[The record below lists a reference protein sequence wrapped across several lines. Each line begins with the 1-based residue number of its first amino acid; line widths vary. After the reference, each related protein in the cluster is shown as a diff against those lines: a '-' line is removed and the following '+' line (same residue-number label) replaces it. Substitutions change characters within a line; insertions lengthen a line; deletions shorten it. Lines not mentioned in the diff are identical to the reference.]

1 MFMNWASSWSL
12 KRTLDVGGSLHN
24 THYRPDIDGIRAIA
38 VLSVVLCHAAPDLVR
53 GGFVGVDIFFV
64 ISGYLISNIIIQKI
78 SVRKFSILNFYNRR
92 IRRIFP
98 ALMVVMLFLMLAGWF
113 CLFRSEFS
121 SLGQHIM
128 ASSLFSE
135 NVLLW
140 SEAGY
145 FDAASTTK
153 PTLHL
158 WSLAIEEQFYL
169 LWPAILLISK
179 KFRVNTGLVIIFLL
193 IASFSINLKD
203 IQSGSSSAYYSP
215 FGRSWELMVGSLLS
229 YIEKVYPKILSY
241 QKTLQSVAGAVM
253 ITAAIILTG
262 PDRAFPGVWAIL
274 PTVGTALLISAGANA
289 FFNRNV
295 LSAPPMVWCG
305 LISYPL
311 YLWHWPILSSAHICA
326 DPSSTLPRVT
336 ALACVAAAFLAAGL
350 TFWFVE
356 KPFRG
361 AVETPGKTVFLVA
374 AMVCVLGVGAWISSP
389 LSAPRLSHFDAP
401 DKTEWSFLKARTPS
415 FDEDGV
421 GLYSLGDPA
430 RASVLF
436 IGDSRIAQY
445 VARLDRIRLGDPA
458 ARDVTFAIGGGC
470 IPIRGVTTPDRSR
483 QKCWRLR
490 DSAFEMAK
498 SKQFSRIV
506 IGGAWNW
513 YFLHGDY
520 SISAHGKSTPL
531 TSSEGRTRAL
541 EALRADV
548 RSLIAS
554 GKQVIILL
562 DNPESQ
568 QFYLGRASIRLG
580 FSLKN
585 FAANQTI
592 PADHQQ
598 ILLGEDMETRLQPS
612 GATLIHPMTAVC
624 ASNVCKVTDDTGK
637 PIYKDTAHF
646 NPDWAINNASFLDS
660 TVLP

>member
-1 MFMNWASSWSL
+1 MHMKWAQSWNL
-12 KRTLDVGGSLHN
+12 KRTFEVGSSLHN
-24 THYRPDIDGIRAIA
+24 QHYRPDIDGIRAVA

-64 ISGYLISNIIIQKI
+64 ISGYLISNIIIRNI
-78 SVRKFSILNFYNRR
+78 SDQKFSIVGFYNRR

-98 ALMVVMLFLMLAGWF
+98 ALIVVILFLILMGWF

-135 NVLLW
+135 NFLLW

-145 FDAASTTK
+145 FDATSTTK

-169 LWPAILLISK
+169 LWPAILFMAN
-179 KFRVNTGLVIIFLL
+179 KFRMTTGFIIVSLL
-193 IASFSINLKD
+193 IVSFSINLMD

-215 FGRSWELMVGSLLS
+215 LGRSWELMVGALLS
-229 YIEKVYPKILSY
+229 YIEKVRPKILSY
-241 QKTLQSVAGAVM
+241 QKTLQSAVGALM
-253 ITAAIILTG
+253 IAAAILLTG
-262 PDRAFPGVWAIL
+262 PDRPFPGVWAIL
-274 PTVGTALLISAGANA
+274 PTVGAALLISAGPLA

-311 YLWHWPILSSAHICA
+311 YLWHWPFLSFAHICA

-336 ALACVAAAFLAAGL
+336 ALACVVAAVAAASL

-356 KPFRG
+356 RPFRG
-361 AVETPGKTVFLVA
+361 SVETPKKTVLLVA
-374 AMVCVLGVGAWISSP
+374 VMLLVLGGGAWMSTPFST
-389 LSAPRLSHFDAP
+389 PRLSHFDAP

-421 GLYSLGDPA
+421 GLYGLGDPT

-436 IGDSRIAQY
+436 IGDSRVAQY
-445 VARLDRIRLGDPA
+445 VARLDKVRHANPA
-458 ARDVTFAIGGGC
+458 AKDVTFAIGGGC
-470 IPIRGVTTPDRSR
+470 IPIPGVTTPDRSR
-483 QKCWRLR
+483 QKCWKLR
-490 DSAFEMAK
+490 DAAFEMAK
-498 SKQFSRIV
+498 SRQFSRIV

-531 TSSEGRTRAL
+531 TSSEGRTLAF
-541 EALRADV
+541 EALRAEV
-548 RSLIAS
+548 QTLIAS
-554 GKQVIILL
+554 GKQVVVLL

-568 QFYLGRASIRLG
+568 NFYLGRGSVRFG
-580 FSLKN
+580 SSLKN
-585 FAANQTI
+585 FTANQTTMV
-592 PADHQQ
+592 DQRQ
-598 ILLGEDMETRLQPS
+598 VVLGDDMEKRFQQS
-612 GATLIHPMTAVC
+612 GASLINPMTAVC
-624 ASNVCKVTDDTGK
+624 VRSICKVTDDTGK

-646 NPDWAINNASFLDS
+646 NPDWAIRNANFLDS
-660 TVLP
+660 SVIP